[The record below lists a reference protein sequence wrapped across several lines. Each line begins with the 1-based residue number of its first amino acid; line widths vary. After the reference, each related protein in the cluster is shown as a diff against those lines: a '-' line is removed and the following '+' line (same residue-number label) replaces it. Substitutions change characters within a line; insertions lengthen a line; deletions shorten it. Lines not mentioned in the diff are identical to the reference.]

1 MPLGDRTGPEGK
13 GPMTGRQ
20 AGYGAG
26 YSVPGYKN
34 RSVNANKKPVSKTK
48 RLMQNLSVEQRA
60 LRNRRGMK

>member
-34 RSVNANKKPVSKTK
+34 RSVNANKKC
-48 RLMQNLSVEQRA
+48 RA
-60 LRNRRGMK
+60 EGIA